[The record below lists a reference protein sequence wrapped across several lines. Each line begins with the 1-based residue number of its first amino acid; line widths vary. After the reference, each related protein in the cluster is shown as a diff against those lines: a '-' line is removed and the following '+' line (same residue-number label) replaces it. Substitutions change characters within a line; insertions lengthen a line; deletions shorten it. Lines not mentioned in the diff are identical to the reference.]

1 MGLGTVSVC
10 LTVLVL
16 NLHHRDSERPVPRL
30 LRLVVLRYL
39 ARILCVSA
47 RKPKTMADNLLLETP
62 NGSLV
67 SLNAGL
73 GQIAQK
79 AELLAQK
86 AELLSRPGLGPNATA
101 QKSELLAKKAG
112 LSRIVAAKKVELVNQ
127 SPSLKAP
134 LAGTHKAEL
143 RTQEEELPN
152 RPLPVLG
159 RRVEL
164 LRRRKAGLR
173 QNGCLE
179 KYLSCH
185 LANATGC
192 DHTHEWKEI
201 AHVLDRLFF
210 CIVLVFMT
218 ASVMMIALVPY
229 YKDDLNK

>member
-16 NLHHRDSERPVPRL
+16 NLHHRDPERPVPRI
-30 LRLVVLRYL
+30 LRVVVLRYL
-39 ARILCVSA
+39 ARMLCVSA

-62 NGSLV
+62 NGSIV

-73 GQIAQK
+73 AQIAQK

-86 AELLSRPGLGPNATA
+86 AELLSRQGRSTAAPAQKAERLGHTAATLRAEPVRRSAGLRAALGPS
-101 QKSELLAKKAG
+101 Q
-112 LSRIVAAKKVELVNQ
+112 
-127 SPSLKAP
+127 
-134 LAGTHKAEL
+134 KAEL
-143 RTQEEELPN
+143 RAQEEELTN
-152 RPLPVLG
+152 RPLSVLG
-159 RRVEL
+159 RKSEPL
-164 LRRRKAGLR
+164 GLPVSGIK
-173 QNGCLE
+173 QNGCIE
-179 KYLSCH
+179 KYLSCR
-185 LANATGC
+185 LASGTGC